1 MFNKGVALFI
11 FIAVLGLMAVPAFA
25 QAAGSGDIIQMKATV
40 TKLEGEALIT
50 ASGAAMAHPA
60 KAGEILGTGDKIETK
75 NGKMELTLTNNNVIN
90 LGPDSKLILTNLTLN
105 YKTNEYENLMTCD
118 YGEVRAKV
126 EKLKGKSKFQVKTPT
141 AICGVRGTTFYMVV
155 SPTGETRVFVAD
167 GTVDMTDPNTGNT
180 FVVVADM
187 AALSSVDG
195 TLTELTGEEKDAIIA
210 EYEAVAAGDV
220 PGEIV
225 VPEAPNQI
233 DDPQSI
239 TENTPTQEGSEAPQ
253 PVPPSPSGGT

>member
-1 MFNKGVALFI
+1 MLRKIGVLFV
-11 FIAVLGLMAVPAFA
+11 FTAVLGLMAAPAFV
-25 QAAGSGDIIQMKATV
+25 QAAGSSDEIEMKATV
-40 TKLEGEALIT
+40 TTLKGDVMIT
-50 ASGAAMAHPA
+50 PAGSTAAHPA
-60 KAGEILGTGDKIETK
+60 KAGEVLGTGDKIET
-75 NGKMELTLTNNNVIN
+75 GAGSIEITMTNNNVII
-90 LGPDSKLILTNLTLN
+90 LGAESKLVLTSLKLN
-105 YKTNEYENLMTCD
+105 YKTNEYENLMACD

-126 EKLKGKSKFQVKTPT
+126 EKLRGKSKFQVKTPT

-167 GTVDMTDPNTGNT
+167 GTVDMTNPATGNT
-180 FVVVADM
+180 FVVVAGE

-210 EYEAVAAGDV
+210 EYEAVAGGEI

-239 TENTPTQEGSEAPQ
+239 TENMPTQEGGATPTS
-253 PVPPSPSGGT
+253 PSPSD